1 MIACE
6 VASQANTDNM
16 QKVLLSALLIIHGL
30 IHLIGFVSGLGIASI
45 KGYSGR
51 SVIALGNNAG
61 KIMPYLWLA
70 ACVLFVFSAAGY
82 LLGKHNWYIPAIV
95 ALVLSQLLVIVYWP
109 DAKAGTI
116 ANVMVAV
123 VVVFAASS
131 VAFFRHADNETVSIL
146 HQPVK
151 PHVLVT
157 KDMLTHLPEP
167 VQRWLN
173 ASGVVGKDMVHK
185 AYLTQ
190 EGEMCIKPDG
200 KWMPAKAEQFFNI
213 DNPSFIWTVKVQM
226 MPGITMTGRDK
237 LQHAQGNMLI
247 KLHGLFS
254 IVDAKGEYIDQ
265 GTMLRY
271 LGEICWF
278 PSAALQPYISWK
290 QIDENSA
297 EATLSYEGKSVSAV
311 FAFDAQGRLV
321 ATKAKRY
328 MTLNGKSTLE
338 EWVIPCT
345 EWQVLHGITIPV
357 AGSATWKLKSGD
369 YEYYR
374 WRITG
379 IVYDNDL
386 PAVNSTL

>member
-1 MIACE
+1 
-6 VASQANTDNM
+6 M
-16 QKVLLSALLIIHGL
+16 QKLLLSALLVIHGF
-30 IHLIGFVSGLGIASI
+30 IHLIGFVSGLGIAKV
-45 KGYSGR
+45 KGYSGK
-51 SVIALGNNAG
+51 SIIALSNSAE
-61 KIMPYLWLA
+61 KMMPFAWLLV
-70 ACVLFVFSAAGY
+70 CVLFLFSTIGY
-82 LLGKHNWYIPAIV
+82 LLGKHTWYMPAVV
-95 ALVLSQLLVIVYWP
+95 ALVLSQLLIILYWP

-116 ANVMVAV
+116 ANVIVAV

-131 VAFFRHADNETVSIL
+131 AAFFRHADNETVSIL

-151 PHVLVT
+151 PHIVVT
-157 KDMLTHLPEP
+157 QDMLTHLPEP

-173 ASGVVGKDMVHK
+173 ASGVVGKEMVHK

-190 EGEMCIKPDG
+190 TGEMSIKPGG

-226 MPGITMTGRDK
+226 MPGIIMTGRDK

-254 IVDAKGEYIDQ
+254 VVDAKGEYIDQ

-290 QIDENSA
+290 QIDANSA
-297 EATLSYEGKSVSAV
+297 EATLSYNGKSVSAV
-311 FAFDAQGRLV
+311 FTFDAQGRLV
-321 ATKAKRY
+321 TTTAKRY
-328 MTLNGKSTLE
+328 MMLDGKSTLE
-338 EWVIPCT
+338 AWLIPCT
-345 EWQVLHGITIPV
+345 EWQVINGVTIPV

-379 IVYDNDL
+379 IMYDNDL

>member
-1 MIACE
+1 
-6 VASQANTDNM
+6 M
-16 QKVLLSALLIIHGL
+16 QKLLLSALLVIHGF
-30 IHLIGFVSGLGIASI
+30 IHLIGFVAGSGII
-45 KGYSGR
+45 KVKGYSGK
-51 SVIALGNNAG
+51 SIIALSYSAERL
-61 KIMPYLWLA
+61 MPFAWLLV
-70 ACVLFVFSAAGY
+70 CVLFLFSVAGY
-82 LLGKHNWYIPAIV
+82 LLDKHTWYMPAVV
-95 ALVLSQLLVIVYWP
+95 ALVLSQLLVILYWP

-116 ANVMVAV
+116 ANTIVAV

-131 VAFFRHADNETVSIL
+131 ASFFRHADNETVSIL

-151 PHVLVT
+151 PHVVVT
-157 KDMLTHLPEP
+157 QDMLAHLPEP

-173 ASGVVGKDMVHK
+173 ASGVVGKEMVHK

-190 EGEMCIKPDG
+190 TGEMCIKPGG

-226 MPGITMTGRDK
+226 LPGVTMTGRDK

-254 IVDAKGEYIDQ
+254 VVDAKGAHIDQ

-290 QIDENSA
+290 QIDANSA
-297 EATLSYEGKSVSAV
+297 EATLIYDSKSVSAV
-311 FAFDAQGRLV
+311 FTFNAQGRLIA
-321 ATKAKRY
+321 ATARRY
-328 MTLNGKSTLE
+328 MMLDGKSTLE

-345 EWQVLHGITIPV
+345 EWQMMQGVTVPV
-357 AGSATWKLKSGD
+357 AGSAVWKLKSGD

-374 WRITG
+374 WRING